1 MRDHASES
9 ASGGPDL
16 LRAPGGSPRA
26 GVRGA
31 HCGGCHLRLLPRLLQ
46 QIRRNGSVIGCP
58 HCGRLLFHEALS
70 SPGGADERRDSA
82 RDPGSGDPAERRP
95 PSRRVARLNRG
106 SRKPDRLSL
115 ATKGR

>member
-1 MRDHASES
+1 M
-9 ASGGPDL
+9 
-16 LRAPGGSPRA
+16 A

-46 QIRRNGSVIGCP
+46 RIRRNGSVIGCP

-70 SPGGADERRDSA
+70 SPGAPDERGEAA
-82 RDPGSGDPAERRP
+82 RESGSGNTAEGP
-95 PSRRVARLNRG
+95 PSRGIARVDRG
-106 SRKPDRLSL
+106 SRRPARSSF

>member
-1 MRDHASES
+1 MSDHASERL
-9 ASGGPDL
+9 SGGAEL
-16 LRAPGGSPRA
+16 LRVPEGAPMA

-46 QIRRNGSVIGCP
+46 QIRRSGSVIGCP

-70 SPGGADERRDSA
+70 SPGAAVEKAA
-82 RDPGSGDPAERRP
+82 RVD
-95 PSRRVARLNRG
+95 RG
-106 SRKPDRLSL
+106 SRKPARLAL